1 MKKKEL
7 YEAPLVEVF
16 EVRTEGR
23 ILTVS
28 STGNTI
34 DNATM
39 DSWGDT
45 EQDYL

>member
-1 MKKKEL
+1 MNKKEL
-7 YEAPLVEVF
+7 YEAPLVECF
-16 EVRTEGR
+16 EVKTEGR

-39 DSWGDT
+39 DSWGNN
-45 EQDYL
+45 EEDYL